1 MIISEGR
8 GSWTQKNTELES
20 TIQELS
26 KKPEMKE
33 RLSNHR
39 EPSILEILFFSKNKN
54 GSQPAIDFDL

>member
-1 MIISEGR
+1 MYFRNFPFWFLVIISEGR

-33 RLSNHR
+33 NGCQTIENHR
-39 EPSILEILFFSKNKN
+39 F
-54 GSQPAIDFDL
+54 